1 LRIIDLTAEGTL
13 EEFLREVH
21 SGTHIEAPAQL
32 LSTGKRLDEFPAQAF
47 MTSAVVL
54 DLTSKG
60 AGEEIDDEDLEAAE
74 EGAGLSIRDGEA
86 VILSTGADEP
96 SKAANH
102 VCLSANGA
110 EFLEFKHP
118 CTVGTDAP
126 SLDRHENVSLPAHTI
141 LMRAGILVLEGLCN
155 LKEIEQPRFRLLALP
170 LRIRAASS
178 PVRAVAI
185 LDD

>member
-1 LRIIDLTAEGTL
+1 MIDLTTEGTL
-13 EEFLREVH
+13 EGLFRELH
-21 SGTHIEAPAQL
+21 AGTHIEAPAQL
-32 LSTGKRLDEFPAQAF
+32 ISTGKRIDEVPVQTF

-60 AGEEIDDEDLEAAE
+60 AGQEIDDEDLEAAE
-74 EGAGLSIRDGEA
+74 ERGGLSIREGEA
-86 VILSTGADEP
+86 VILGTGADEP

-102 VCLSANGA
+102 VCLSENGA

-118 CTVGTDAP
+118 CMVGTDAP
-126 SLDRHENVSLPAHTI
+126 SLDRHENVGLPAHTI

-155 LKEIEQPRFRLLALP
+155 LKEVEQPRFRLLALP
-170 LRIRAASS
+170 LKIRASSS